1 MNGPHDLGGHHGY
14 GTIEYEPDE
23 PVFHERWEA
32 RVFGM
37 SLTMAGRRG
46 PNLDAAR
53 HRGER
58 LDPVA
63 YFRNGYFGRWL
74 AAFEMMLEEEGF
86 LRHGELDGRLSGRAS
101 QASPAMAAL
110 PPRGGPP
117 LRGLSVVREL
127 EAAPAFRVGE
137 PVVTRNHQPAGHT
150 RLPAYARCRRG
161 VIRRI
166 HPAMVFPDTH
176 AHGLGEHPQYVYSVQ
191 FTGRELWGESAEPGT
206 SVQLDLFESYLAP
219 VPAESG

>member
-1 MNGPHDLGGHHGY
+1 MNGPHDIGGHHGF
-14 GTIEYEPDE
+14 GRIPYEPAE

-37 SLTMAGRRG
+37 SLTLAGRRG

-74 AAFEMMLEEEGF
+74 AAFEMMLAEEGF
-86 LRHGELDGRLSGRAS
+86 LADGELDARLSGRATS
-101 QASPAMAAL
+101 GGTTAAPSPA
-110 PPRGGPP
+110 RGGPP
-117 LRGLSVVREL
+117 LRGLSVLRAL
-127 EAAPAFRVGE
+127 AATPVFGLGQA
-137 PVVTRNHQPAGHT
+137 VVTRNHRPVGHT

-161 VIRRI
+161 VVRRL
-166 HPAMVFPDTH
+166 HPAMVFPDTN
-176 AHGLGEHPQYVYSVQ
+176 AHGLGENPEYVYSVE
-191 FTGRELWGESAEPGT
+191 FTGRELWGEEAEPGT

-219 VPAESG
+219 APVG